1 MNDNTKTVILA
12 VNDGQGYSA
21 DQVRDT
27 MTLYD
32 LHRAI
37 EEAMELYGED
47 ARIVTNNGDRYGA
60 AFGGIDSYR
69 DTFTPAAPLCE
80 ICEEA
85 DADGEYDDTR
95 VCEDC
100 LREMTEEEEG

>member
-1 MNDNTKTVILA
+1 MNTDTNTVILA

-47 ARIVTNNGDRYGA
+47 ARIVTNNGGYGA
-60 AFGGIDSYR
+60 TFGGIDPYR
-69 DTFTPAAPLCE
+69 DTFTPAR
-80 ICEEA
+80 
-85 DADGEYDDTR
+85 D
-95 VCEDC
+95 ED
-100 LREMTEEEEG
+100 EDVDWG

>member
-21 DQVRDT
+21 NQVRDT

-37 EEAMELYGED
+37 EEAMEIYGED
-47 ARIVTNNGDRYGA
+47 ARIVTDNGDRYGA
-60 AFGGIDSYR
+60 TFGGIDPYR
-69 DTFTPAAPLCE
+69 DTFTAAFTE
-80 ICEEA
+80 
-85 DADGEYDDTR
+85 DD
-95 VCEDC
+95 DDDDDW
-100 LREMTEEEEG
+100 